1 MDHPVDPVIEA
12 DLQAYVE
19 GQLPVA
25 RRIEV
30 EAHLCHDP
38 ADALRVMEDLR
49 VRDELRLALADMP
62 RMARVST
69 TDAARRLER
78 GLTRGSL
85 FRRFRQVAAVIV
97 LIGAGWLA
105 HAQLGPM
112 VVSKVVASAMP
123 PAYVTDAVR
132 SYRTKLVRAAM
143 HSQPEVPDY
152 DPAEI
157 RAATAIVLPA
167 LPEDWTV
174 TDVQIFPSTFGPSVE
189 MAIRTRDFGSVSLF
203 AVRPGSFDIVPVT
216 LAHQTDLTA
225 AYWQIGEVAYALVA
239 REDSRNID
247 RAAGRLARSL
257 Y

>member
-1 MDHPVDPVIEA
+1 MDHPVDPVTEA

-30 EAHLCHDP
+30 EAHLCHDR

-85 FRRFRQVAAVIV
+85 FRRFRQVAAVTV

-157 RAATAIVLPA
+157 RAATAIEQAVNFFHEVSQGSQSRQAPRDVSQRATLHRSQIVLDKEMTMLEQVA
-167 LPEDWTV
+167 V
-174 TDVQIFPSTFGPSVE
+174 FP
-189 MAIRTRDFGSVSLF
+189 L
-203 AVRPGSFDIVPVT
+203 
-216 LAHQTDLTA
+216 
-225 AYWQIGEVAYALVA
+225 
-239 REDSRNID
+239 
-247 RAAGRLARSL
+247 
-257 Y
+257 

>member
-1 MDHPVDPVIEA
+1 MDHPVDPVTEA

-49 VRDELRLALADMP
+49 VRDELRLALADIP
-62 RMARVST
+62 RRVST

-85 FRRFRQVAAVIV
+85 FSRFRQVAAVIV

-123 PAYVTDAVR
+123 P
-132 SYRTKLVRAAM
+132 
-143 HSQPEVPDY
+143 
-152 DPAEI
+152 
-157 RAATAIVLPA
+157 
-167 LPEDWTV
+167 
-174 TDVQIFPSTFGPSVE
+174 
-189 MAIRTRDFGSVSLF
+189 
-203 AVRPGSFDIVPVT
+203 
-216 LAHQTDLTA
+216 
-225 AYWQIGEVAYALVA
+225 
-239 REDSRNID
+239 
-247 RAAGRLARSL
+247 
-257 Y
+257 

>member
-1 MDHPVDPVIEA
+1 
-12 DLQAYVE
+12 
-19 GQLPVA
+19 
-25 RRIEV
+25 
-30 EAHLCHDP
+30 
-38 ADALRVMEDLR
+38 
-49 VRDELRLALADMP
+49 
-62 RMARVST
+62 MARVST

-174 TDVQIFPSTFGPSVE
+174 TDVQIFPSTFGTSVE

-239 REDSRNID
+239 REDARNID